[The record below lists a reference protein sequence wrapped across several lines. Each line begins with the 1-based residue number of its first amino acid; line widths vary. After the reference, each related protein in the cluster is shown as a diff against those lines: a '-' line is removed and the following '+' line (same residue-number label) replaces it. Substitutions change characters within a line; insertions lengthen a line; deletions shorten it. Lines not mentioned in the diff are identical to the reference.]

1 MQQLMSYL
9 LWWRGTP
16 RPLTGQDRTNRRM
29 HSVWRHFVA
38 RSCLH
43 SSLATAEYWR
53 RGPRCCRECHATAR
67 HLGARPVP
75 HKAPAASAFACNIRP
90 CSVTPR
96 YGELRRTSPPQPP
109 SPPHSAAPPSF
120 AHQMIC
126 QLSNVAFHILT
137 ELLFECEHP
146 VILLLI
152 SSVVLCWSIQ
162 EL

>member
-96 YGELRRTSPPQPP
+96 DGELRRTSPRLP
-109 SPPHSAAPPSF
+109 PPHSAAPPSF

-137 ELLFECEHP
+137 LSANTLLF
-146 VILLLI
+146 LLI

>member
-16 RPLTGQDRTNRRM
+16 RPLTGQDRTNWRM
-29 HSVWRHFVA
+29 HSDGATLSQLLAQLLGHRWVLTAPA
-38 RSCLH
+38 RRAAA
-43 SSLATAEYWR
+43 ATAAPLHGSTSARVQCRIKLQRPLLLPATYVLAQLR
-53 RGPRCCRECHATAR
+53 RATAYC
-67 HLGARPVP
+67 AT
-75 HKAPAASAFACNIRP
+75 AAATNAA
-90 CSVTPR
+90 T
-96 YGELRRTSPPQPP
+96 
-109 SPPHSAAPPSF
+109 AAPPSF

-146 VILLLI
+146 VILLI
-152 SSVVLCWSIQ
+152 SSVLLCWSIQ

>member
-16 RPLTGQDRTNRRM
+16 RPLTGQDRTNWRM
-29 HSVWRHFVA
+29 HSDG
-38 RSCLH
+38 
-43 SSLATAEYWR
+43 ATLSRAAACTAPWPPLSID
-53 RGPRCCRECHATAR
+53 GATTPRCCRERRATPRR

-96 YGELRRTSPPQPP
+96 DGELRRTSPRLP
-109 SPPHSAAPPSF
+109 PPHSAAPPSF

-146 VILLLI
+146 VILLI